1 MRCCLVSCRSGVFDE
16 QSLIVGTKHL
26 IKASLAG
33 SLYSRLT
40 YLRRASLLLMKRK
53 WAGSQMKPADWQAS
67 TQDWPSWD
75 TSSLR
80 ELRGG
85 QAEGAVTL
93 DAQPR
98 AVVLGRGTNRGP
110 IILLPPADPFLE
122 RLAGMKGGSGAQKS
136 WRWNKYNNFKKSN
149 NCRTVKYYQTK

>member
-75 TSSLR
+75 TSNLR

-136 WRWNKYNNFKKSN
+136 WRWNKYNNFTRLNKPEWVIAF
-149 NCRTVKYYQTK
+149 TVK